1 MLTTPILTFGRAATL
16 SIVFAF
22 FCGQSFSQTPCT
34 LACPQ
39 PITVNN
45 TPGQC
50 GAIVT
55 FSPTITGSC
64 GTVTSTPASGSF
76 FRVGTTTVNVS
87 SSTGQTCQFTITVN
101 DNESPVISNVT
112 ASPNKLWP
120 PNHKFVPVTLNY
132 TSRDN
137 CGIAKCELSVS
148 SNEPQNGLGD
158 GDTAPDWQI
167 IDDHHINLRAERSGT
182 GSGRIYTI
190 VVKCTDVNG
199 KINIGTASTTV
210 TVAHDLS
217 ENRNKNGDQGN
228 NKKKKGKN

>member
-1 MLTTPILTFGRAATL
+1 MLTT
-16 SIVFAF
+16 SFAKF
-22 FCGQSFSQTPCT
+22 PKASVLLLAFALFSGQGFSQTPCT

-55 FSPTITGSC
+55 FSPTTTGSC
-64 GTVTSTPASGSF
+64 GTVTTVPASGSF

-87 SSTGQTCQFTITVN
+87 TTSGQTCQFTVTVT
-101 DNESPVISNVT
+101 DNESPVVTNVS

-120 PNHKFVPVTLNY
+120 PNHKFVPVTINY

-158 GDTAPDWQI
+158 GDTSPDWQI
-167 IDDHHINLRAERSGT
+167 IDDRYVNLRAERSGT
-182 GSGRIYTI
+182 GNGRVYTI
-190 VVKCTDVNG
+190 TIKCTDVNG
-199 KINIGTASTTV
+199 NSTTASTNV
-210 TVAHDLS
+210 TVSHDQSSKANDKVL
-217 ENRNKNGDQGN
+217 NGKT
-228 NKKKKGKN
+228 KKAKGRD

>member
-1 MLTTPILTFGRAATL
+1 MLTTTEFKFARAVMFTIA
-16 SIVFAF
+16 FAF
-22 FCGQSFSQTPCT
+22 LSVQSFSQTTCT

-39 PITVNN
+39 NITVNN
-45 TPGQC
+45 TPAQC

-55 FSPTITGSC
+55 FSPTTTGTC
-64 GTVTSTPASGSF
+64 GTITSKPASGSF
-76 FRVGTTTVNVS
+76 FPVGTTTVNVS
-87 SSTGQTCQFTITVN
+87 TSTAQTCQFTITVT
-101 DNESPVISNVT
+101 DNESPVISNVN

-120 PNHKFVPVTLNY
+120 PNHKFVPVTISY

-158 GDTAPDWQI
+158 GDTSPDWQI
-167 IDDHHINLRAERSGT
+167 IDDHHVNLRAERSGN

-199 KINIGTASTTV
+199 NMSTASTTV
-210 TVAHDLS
+210 TVAHDMS
-217 ENRNKNGDQGN
+217 ANGNENVDHGKD
-228 NKKKKGKN
+228 KKAKGKN